1 MSVRLGLLS
10 LPLFLLACSA
20 RNLDDYD
27 SSGGSAGGGAAPGG
41 GAAGLGGGG
50 TGNTGG
56 AAGGGGS
63 GNAGGGGG
71 TTGGGGSGGTT
82 GGGGSGN
89 TGGASGGTTGG
100 GGAGA
105 TGGSG
110 GATGGSGGA
119 TGGSGGATG
128 GSGGATGGSGGATG
142 GSGGA
147 TGGSGGTGGTTPVC
161 GNSKLEAGEQCD
173 DGNKNAGDGCNP
185 TCQVVCT
192 EKASTAVPYTVNG
205 RVHCYWRVGSSN
217 SFADSSMK
225 CQSSGAHLATILT
238 SGENAF
244 VLGLCPTAD
253 PRCWIGG
260 TDGQTKSS
268 ATEAPYS
275 WITGETMS
283 YLNWASGQPDH
294 APCGTGCYQ
303 HRVAIK
309 STDGKWE
316 DRSEDDSEDAICE
329 WEPKP

>member
-10 LPLFLLACSA
+10 LPLLVLACSA
-20 RNLDDYD
+20 RNLDDYE
-27 SSGGSAGGGAAPGG
+27 SGSGGSAGGGAAPGG
-41 GAAGLGGGG
+41 GAAGIGGGG
-50 TGNTGG
+50 TGNTGNTGG

-110 GATGGSGGA
+110 GATGGG
-119 TGGSGGATG
+119 GGATG

-173 DGNKNAGDGCNP
+173 DGNKNAGDGCSP
-185 TCQVVCT
+185 TCQVVCS
-192 EKASTAVPYTVNG
+192 EKYSTAVPYTVSG

-217 SFADSSMK
+217 NFADSSLK

-238 SGENAF
+238 GGENAF

-260 TDGQTKSS
+260 TDGQVKSS
-268 ATEAPYS
+268 ATEAPYN

-294 APCGTGCYQ
+294 AACGTGCYQ